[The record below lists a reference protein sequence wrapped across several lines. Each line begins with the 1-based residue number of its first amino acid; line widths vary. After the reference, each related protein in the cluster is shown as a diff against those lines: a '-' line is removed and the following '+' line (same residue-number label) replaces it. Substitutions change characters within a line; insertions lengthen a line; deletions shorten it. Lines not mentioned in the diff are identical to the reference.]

1 MQEIS
6 AFFRANRLVTP
17 ITISH
22 AYVDLLKPERYFDV
36 SIGMF
41 ISRMK
46 FARLTMRRIFEA
58 ALT

>member
-6 AFFRANRLVTP
+6 AFFRANRLVML
-17 ITISH
+17 IAISH

-41 ISRMK
+41 ISGMK

-58 ALT
+58 AST